1 MLGSRPA
8 TPSTLSVTTTIST
21 VKSLT
26 SEQDCSD
33 LPPVE
38 VRDSCMGNKEA
49 TLNEYL
55 FPPITYSN
63 PFDILE
69 ICSIKDTTLPSS
81 PTNLLISN
89 DAPSRTVHL
98 DDPLDPNMPSR
109 EILPPFVEK
118 VPSSSPYKG
127 GDQDSSV
134 ATIISFL
141 DQPVSPFAA
150 NSLSV
155 VLPLLDPVSTSS
167 PPPLQLIQ
175 LPPQT
180 HPERIL
186 YVQKAPHQKEI

>member
-1 MLGSRPA
+1 M
-8 TPSTLSVTTTIST
+8 
-21 VKSLT
+21 KSLT

-49 TLNEYL
+49 TLNEFP

-118 VPSSSPYKG
+118 VPSASPYKG

-141 DQPVSPFAA
+141 DQPVSSFCCQFPFYGASIIGPCF
-150 NSLSV
+150 NLFPTS
-155 VLPLLDPVSTSS
+155 PSTYFSCLHRS
-167 PPPLQLIQ
+167 
-175 LPPQT
+175 